1 MKKNE
6 ALVAEICKMHY
17 IDDFSQNEISS
28 DLRISKSTVSRLL
41 KEGRERKIVSFHIKN
56 YEDRID
62 YLEHELKKLF
72 DLKEAIVVSDE
83 AILSE
88 DFIKKKVAKAAA
100 LSLERRIRDGDTIA
114 VSWGTTLSEVGKALD
129 VSDNLTNTEI
139 VPLLGGIGIT
149 GRDIFSNEI
158 ARRLSKALGGKYY
171 LLNAPVFVSNL
182 KTKEAF
188 EKEEGIRVV
197 IEKAKSAYIAI
208 VGIGTPKQSSTMI
221 KRGYFSVEE
230 LSKLSDKGIVGDI
243 CTDFFDIQGNIL
255 KTSLKDKMIGI
266 GVKELRK
273 HVPIVLGVACG
284 DDKKEA
290 VLGAL
295 RGKHL
300 NAIVTN
306 KKVAEYVIEN
316 TK

>member
-100 LSLERRIRDGDTIA
+100 LSLERRIRDGDTMA